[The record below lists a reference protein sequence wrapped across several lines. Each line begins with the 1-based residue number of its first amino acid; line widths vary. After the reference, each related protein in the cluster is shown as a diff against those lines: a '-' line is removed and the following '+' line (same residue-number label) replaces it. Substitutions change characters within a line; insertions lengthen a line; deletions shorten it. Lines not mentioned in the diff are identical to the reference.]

1 MFKITKLEVEA
12 RREANASQE
21 RIATMFA
28 AILAKNVPPTQNI
41 FKRINVFNKKNIACI
56 VFKGA

>member
-1 MFKITKLEVEA
+1 MIASNELINKGNNDVMFKITKLEVEA

-28 AILAKNVPPTQNI
+28 AILAKNVPPT
-41 FKRINVFNKKNIACI
+41 
-56 VFKGA
+56 